1 MNESVSKIITNLR
14 FPLIFMVVTWHCY
27 FCNIPMV
34 DFPMLHLFS
43 VGIGQLIV
51 RVSVPLFFVISG
63 YLFFVGCEEQFTV
76 VCYKQKLKK
85 RAQTLLLPYILWTL
99 IWICLYLVFYKI
111 KPAPEGIKTV
121 YDYSLID
128 FLFAF
133 INADVIYAGKDPILA
148 LITGEGLPLVGPFWF
163 LRDLMVLRLFSPF
176 IFYFCKVIPSKLA
189 FLVLLTSPVL
199 CQGGYLS
206 SAFYFMIGAYL
217 SINKVDVLYIIRSSV
232 FLYIY
237 AVVVMLGIVYF
248 DDLECSLCHRYLIL
262 LGIIVF
268 VGVSYRFSIRGRTV
282 SKIFV
287 EATFFIYAFHG
298 LLTKFLVPKIQEMAP
313 WNDITLTLLYLIT
326 PYGVTFVCLCLYSA
340 LCKVMPKTIA
350 VLCGNRVGT
359 YYNKL

>member
-1 MNESVSKIITNLR
+1 M
-14 FPLIFMVVTWHCY
+14 
-27 FCNIPMV
+27 
-34 DFPMLHLFS
+34 
-43 VGIGQLIV
+43 
-51 RVSVPLFFVISG
+51 
-63 YLFFVGCEEQFTV
+63 
-76 VCYKQKLKK
+76 
-85 RAQTLLLPYILWTL
+85 
-99 IWICLYLVFYKI
+99 
-111 KPAPEGIKTV
+111 
-121 YDYSLID
+121 
-128 FLFAF
+128 
-133 INADVIYAGKDPILA
+133 
-148 LITGEGLPLVGPFWF
+148 
-163 LRDLMVLRLFSPF
+163 
-176 IFYFCKVIPSKLA
+176 
-189 FLVLLTSPVL
+189 L